1 MRLTLAALVIVLAA
15 ALIAVVAGN
24 AGDGERGRG
33 RSSTQRA
40 LDAGLLVRAGPSV
53 RAACRTVT
61 AQSEMPPRCPSALAA
76 PDGTWGRARA
86 LDRARCEYL
95 IDIEPGPAGGLPGQG
110 AVFHLLFGGRCGS
123 FDLRVRAGRWPARR
137 SFPARDLRL
146 VGSRPPAP
154 GGTPVG
160 RYFDPARPRVVR
172 RIRVGP
178 WPALVVRYPP
188 LPLTTVHSGHLA
200 IVWNE
205 VAAGYVVSGHPLE
218 DPVESDERDVV
229 RALHAMAVG
238 MTAAAP
244 G

>member
-1 MRLTLAALVIVLAA
+1 MRLTFAALVIVLAA

-24 AGDGERGRG
+24 AGDGDRAHG

-61 AQSEMPPRCPSALAA
+61 AEAAMLPRCPVVLAA

-86 LDRARCEYL
+86 LDRTRCEYL
-95 IDIEPGPAGGLPGQG
+95 IDVEPGPAGGLPGHG
-110 AVFHLLFGGRCGS
+110 RVFHLLFGGRCGS

-137 SFPARDLRL
+137 SFLARDLRL

-154 GGTPVG
+154 GGRPVG
-160 RYFDPARPRVVR
+160 RYFNPARPRVVR
-172 RIRVGP
+172 RVRVGP

-205 VAAGYVVSGHPLE
+205 ATAGYVVSGHALD
-218 DPVESDERDVV
+218 DPAEAREREVV

-238 MTAAAP
+238 MTAATP